1 MDLKNGFHL
10 IRIKEGDEW
19 KTAFRTRYGLFEF
32 QVMPFGLTNAP
43 STFQDMMNHVLSDML
58 DVGVLAY
65 MDDILVYADTEEGHD
80 RTVKEVLKRLQNN
93 GLAISPEKCVWKTTE
108 VEFLGYVI
116 RRDGIRMSDD
126 KVQAVLHWKTPESL
140 TEVQSF
146 LGFANFYRR
155 FILNYSWVARPLTE
169 LTKKEQGKEWA
180 WNQEA
185 EAAFRELKNR
195 FTTAPVLAHFDPR
208 EPVIIETDASDFALG
223 AVLSQRN
230 KEGRLHPVALH
241 SRKFQ
246 PAEINYEI
254 HDKELLAIVDA
265 FKHWRRYCEGATH
278 QVQVF
283 SDHHNL
289 EYFTTTKVLNRQQAR
304 WAQELAGIDFKIY
317 YRPGTRNGK
326 PDALSRRSEYR
337 PEKGG
342 VENQPITTVLG
353 KNHFEQCLT
362 RSFICSSARLVSL
375 LERRWMEEFLAEVRK
390 EGKKDEAYE
399 QAKKQEAVTGNPS
412 PKDRKAREWNWEND
426 LLYRRN
432 LLWVP
437 KGLVQKVLESEHDT
451 KVAGHMGQD
460 KTIELI
466 RRNFWWPKM
475 NEQIIDF
482 VGSCPECQENKAS
495 RHQPY
500 GLSSPLELPYAPWQ
514 SIAMDFITDLPI
526 SDGCDQLWVIVDR
539 FTKMAHFLPL
549 RAAGKT
555 VADLAII
562 FAREVWKYRGLP
574 TDIVSDRNSRF
585 TSETWKELLRLLG
598 IRSRMSTAFHPQT
611 DGQTEWLNQTIEAYL
626 RAFVSKEQDN

>member
-1 MDLKNGFHL
+1 M
-10 IRIKEGDEW
+10 KEGDEW

-43 STFQDMMNHVLSDML
+43 STFQDMINHVLSDML
-58 DVGVLAY
+58 DVGVLAN

-93 GLAISPEKCVWKTTE
+93 GLAISPEKCVWKATE
-108 VEFLGYVI
+108 VKFLGYI
-116 RRDGIRMSDD
+116 IGRNGIRMSDD
-126 KVQAVLHWKTPESL
+126 KVQAVLNWKTPGSL
-140 TEVQSF
+140 TGIQSF

-155 FILNYSWVARPLTE
+155 FILNYSRVARPLTE
-169 LTKKEQGKEWA
+169 LTKKESGKEWG

-195 FTTAPVLAHFDPR
+195 FTTAPILAHFNPQK
-208 EPVIIETDASDFALG
+208 PVIIETDASDFALG
-223 AVLSQRN
+223 AMLSQRN
-230 KEGRLHPVALH
+230 NEGRLHPVAFH

-289 EYFTTTKVLNRQQAR
+289 EYFTTTKVLNRRQAR

-317 YRPGTRNGK
+317 YRPGTQNGK
-326 PDALSRRSEYR
+326 PDALSRHSEYC

-342 VENQPITTVLG
+342 VENQPVTTVLG
-353 KNHFEQCLT
+353 KSHFEERLT
-362 RSFICSSARLVSL
+362 QSFICSLAQLASL
-375 LERRWMEEFLAEVRK
+375 PERRWTEEFLTEVRK

-399 QAKKQEAVTGNPS
+399 QARKQEAVTGNPS
-412 PKDRKAREWNWEND
+412 PKDRKAREWNWENN
-426 LLYRRN
+426 LLYRQN

-437 KGLVQKVLESEHDT
+437 KGLVQKVMESEHDT

-475 NEQIIDF
+475 NERIIDF
-482 VGSCPECQENKAS
+482 VRSCPECQQNKAS

-500 GLSSPLELPYAPWQ
+500 GLSSPLELPYAP
-514 SIAMDFITDLPI
+514 
-526 SDGCDQLWVIVDR
+526 
-539 FTKMAHFLPL
+539 
-549 RAAGKT
+549 
-555 VADLAII
+555 
-562 FAREVWKYRGLP
+562 
-574 TDIVSDRNSRF
+574 
-585 TSETWKELLRLLG
+585 
-598 IRSRMSTAFHPQT
+598 
-611 DGQTEWLNQTIEAYL
+611 
-626 RAFVSKEQDN
+626 